1 MNQMVQEKRREG
13 RQVIDVEARSAAPP
27 ERVWDLLTT
36 TSSWTTWS
44 KASEAELTQ
53 PGVTDAEGVGALRR
67 FRVGRTTSRERV
79 VAFEPVSKFG
89 YELLEGLPLRN
100 YQAEVTLTPD
110 GVGTL
115 IHWHS
120 AFDPKVR
127 GTGWLYRAILG
138 YFIKKTANLLARG
151 AERPTA

>member
-1 MNQMVQEKRREG
+1 MNQMVQAKKRDG
-13 RQVIDVEARSAAPP
+13 GQVIDAEARSAAPP

-44 KASEAELTQ
+44 KASEAELTK
-53 PGVTDAEGVGALRR
+53 PGVGDAEGVGALRR
-67 FRVGRTTSRERV
+67 FRVGRTISRERV

-89 YELLEGLPLRN
+89 YELLEGLPLRD
-100 YQAEVTLTPD
+100 YRAEVTLTPD
-110 GVGTL
+110 GAGTL
-115 IHWHS
+115 IRWHS
-120 AFDPKVR
+120 SFDPKVR
-127 GTGWLYRAILG
+127 GTGWLYRAILA